1 MAAILRG
8 RRFFWLSHLV
18 FNVNSWRRSLRVAAF
33 LGVSFLTQAW
43 DTLNMP
49 QRQRHLRQ
57 ITLPWCGEEGQSRI
71 RGAHVLVVGCG
82 ALGCASI
89 EWLARAGVGQLTL
102 VDRDVVEW
110 SNLQRQQLFSERDAQ
125 AGSPKAEAAAR
136 RVKEIDS
143 TIRVHACVEHVNA
156 ENAAD
161 LARGV
166 NVIMDGLDNIE
177 TRFVLND
184 VSVRDGI
191 PYVYAAAV
199 AMEGRC
205 MVVLPRDVA
214 VDVDERISMAGLA
227 NAVDAQISQASVSNL
242 IHARISNDV
251 VNTGESKAT
260 HFAARG
266 ACLRCVFPEMPA
278 PGVLPTCDLAGVMGP
293 VVGMVGAFA
302 ASQALFLLAGRADLL
317 ERKLWSVDLAAHRHA
332 TIAVSVDERCAC
344 CGKKE
349 FSFLEPVNE
358 ASRVAHLC
366 GRGAMQVLP
375 MRRTKVDSPTVD
387 MDLPALQKQLLDHGQ
402 FAMRGGSLHGQL
414 RNVAGLGGEP
424 VELTI
429 FADGR
434 AIVGRCSDE
443 TIARSIY
450 DRFIGG

>member
-1 MAAILRG
+1 MLGKLYKCEFTAAILWG
-8 RRFFWLSHLV
+8 RRFF
-18 FNVNSWRRSLRVAAF
+18 N
-33 LGVSFLTQAW
+33 GISFFAKAW

-89 EWLARAGVGQLTL
+89 EWLTRAGVGQLTL

-166 NVIMDGLDNIE
+166 NVIVDGLDNIE

-184 VSVRDGI
+184 LSVRDGI

-205 MVVLPRDVA
+205 MVVLPRD
-214 VDVDERISMAGLA
+214 I
-227 NAVDAQISQASVSNL
+227 AVDAQLSQVDISNVVDVGARISQA
-242 IHARISNDV
+242 
-251 VNTGESKAT
+251 GKASAT
-260 HFAARG
+260 SSSSHLAARG
-266 ACLRCVFPEMPA
+266 PCLRCVYPEMPA

-302 ASQALFLLAGRADLL
+302 ASQALLLLAGRADLL

-332 TIAVSVDERCAC
+332 TIAVSVDAHCAC

-375 MRRTKVDSPTVD
+375 MHRTKVASPTVD

-414 RNVAGLGGEP
+414 RNVPGLGGEP

-450 DRFIGG
+450 DRFIGS

>member
-1 MAAILRG
+1 
-8 RRFFWLSHLV
+8 
-18 FNVNSWRRSLRVAAF
+18 
-33 LGVSFLTQAW
+33 
-43 DTLNMP
+43 MP

-161 LARGV
+161 LALGV

-184 VSVRDGI
+184 LSVRDGI

-214 VDVDERISMAGLA
+214 VDVDERISTAGLA

-332 TIAVSVDERCAC
+332 TIAVSVDAHCAC

-366 GRGAMQVLP
+366 GRGAIQVLP
-375 MRRTKVDSPTVD
+375 MRRTKVDGPTVD

-414 RNVAGLGGEP
+414 RNVPGLGGEP

-429 FADGR
+429 FTDGR

-450 DRFIGG
+450 DRFIGS

>member
-1 MAAILRG
+1 
-8 RRFFWLSHLV
+8 
-18 FNVNSWRRSLRVAAF
+18 
-33 LGVSFLTQAW
+33 
-43 DTLNMP
+43 MP
-49 QRQRHLRQ
+49 QRQRHQRQ

-102 VDRDVVEW
+102 VDRDIVEW

-125 AGSPKAEAAAR
+125 ASAPKAEAAAR

-143 TIRVHACVEHVNA
+143 TIRVHACVEHVDWQ
-156 ENAAD
+156 NAAE

-166 NVIMDGLDNIE
+166 NVIVDGLDNIE

-214 VDVDERISMAGLA
+214 VDVDERISKAGDA
-227 NAVDAQISQASVSNL
+227 NEADTQISKAGVSNF
-242 IHARISNDV
+242 IHTRISKDV
-251 VNTGESKAT
+251 ANTGESKAT

-266 ACLRCVFPEMPA
+266 ACLRCVFAEMPA
-278 PGVLPTCDLAGVMGP
+278 PGVLPTCDLAGVLGP
-293 VVGMVGAFA
+293 LVGMVGAFA

-332 TIAVSVDERCAC
+332 TIAVSVDEQCAC

-349 FSFLEPVNE
+349 FSFLEPVHE
-358 ASRVAHLC
+358 MSRVAHLC
-366 GRGAMQVLP
+366 GRGAIQVLP
-375 MRRTKVDSPTVD
+375 TRREKSDRAFLS
-387 MDLPALQKQLLDHGQ
+387 MDLSALQKQLLDHGQ

-450 DRFIGG
+450 DRFIGS

>member
-1 MAAILRG
+1 
-8 RRFFWLSHLV
+8 
-18 FNVNSWRRSLRVAAF
+18 
-33 LGVSFLTQAW
+33 
-43 DTLNMP
+43 MP
-49 QRQRHLRQ
+49 QRQRHQRQ

-143 TIRVHACVEHVNA
+143 TIRVHACVEHLNA

-166 NVIMDGLDNIE
+166 NVIVDGLDNIE

-191 PYVYAAAV
+191 PYVYAASV

-214 VDVDERISMAGLA
+214 VGERISKAGDA
-227 NAVDAQISQASVSNL
+227 NEADAQISKAGVSNAVDAQVSKAGVSNF
-242 IHARISNDV
+242 IHARISKDV
-251 VNTGESKAT
+251 ANIGESKAT

-278 PGVLPTCDLAGVMGP
+278 PGVLPTCDLAGVLGP
-293 VVGMVGAFA
+293 LVGMVGAYA
-302 ASQALFLLAGRADLL
+302 ASQTLFLLAARADLL

-332 TIAVSVDERCAC
+332 TIAVSVDEQCAC

-349 FSFLEPVNE
+349 FSFLEPVHE
-358 ASRVAHLC
+358 MSRVAHLC
-366 GRGAMQVLP
+366 GRGAIQVLP
-375 MRRTKVDSPTVD
+375 TRREKSDRTFLSI
-387 MDLPALQKQLLDHGQ
+387 DLSALQKQLLDHGQ

-450 DRFIGG
+450 DRFIGS

>member
-1 MAAILRG
+1 
-8 RRFFWLSHLV
+8 
-18 FNVNSWRRSLRVAAF
+18 
-33 LGVSFLTQAW
+33 
-43 DTLNMP
+43 MP
-49 QRQRHLRQ
+49 QRQRHQRQ

-125 AGSPKAEAAAR
+125 VGSPKAEAAAR

-143 TIRVHACVEHVNA
+143 TIRVHACVEHLNA

-166 NVIMDGLDNIE
+166 NVIVDGLDNIE

-214 VDVDERISMAGLA
+214 VDVDERISMAGVAKAVDAQVSKAGVA
-227 NAVDAQISQASVSNL
+227 NAVDAQISKAGVSNL
-242 IHARISNDV
+242 IHARISKDIA
-251 VNTGESKAT
+251 NTGESKAT

-278 PGVLPTCDLAGVMGP
+278 PGVLPTCDLAGVLGP
-293 VVGMVGAFA
+293 LVGMVGAYA
-302 ASQALFLLAGRADLL
+302 ASQTLFLLAGRADLL

-332 TIAVSVDERCAC
+332 TIAVSIDEHCAC
-344 CGKKE
+344 CGTKK

-358 ASRVAHLC
+358 APRVAHLC
-366 GRGAMQVLP
+366 GRGAIQVLP
-375 MRRTKVDSPTVD
+375 TRRVKVDGAAVD
-387 MDLPALQKQLLDHGQ
+387 MDLSALQKQLLDHGQ
-402 FAMRGGSLHGQL
+402 FTMRGGSLHGQL
-414 RNVAGLGGEP
+414 RNIPGLGGEP

>member
-1 MAAILRG
+1 
-8 RRFFWLSHLV
+8 
-18 FNVNSWRRSLRVAAF
+18 
-33 LGVSFLTQAW
+33 
-43 DTLNMP
+43 MP

-184 VSVRDGI
+184 LSVRDGI

-317 ERKLWSVDLAAHRHA
+317 ERKLWSVDLAAHRYA
-332 TIAVSVDERCAC
+332 TIAVSVDAHCAC

-375 MRRTKVDSPTVD
+375 MRRTKVDGPTVD

-414 RNVAGLGGEP
+414 RNVPGLGGEP

-429 FADGR
+429 FTDGR

>member
-1 MAAILRG
+1 
-8 RRFFWLSHLV
+8 
-18 FNVNSWRRSLRVAAF
+18 
-33 LGVSFLTQAW
+33 
-43 DTLNMP
+43 MP

-161 LARGV
+161 LALGV

-214 VDVDERISMAGLA
+214 VDVDERISTAGLA

-332 TIAVSVDERCAC
+332 TIAVSVDAHCAC

-366 GRGAMQVLP
+366 GRGAIQVLP
-375 MRRTKVDSPTVD
+375 MRRTKVDGPTVD

-414 RNVAGLGGEP
+414 RNVPGLGGEP

-429 FADGR
+429 FTDGR

-450 DRFIGG
+450 DRFIGS

>member
-1 MAAILRG
+1 
-8 RRFFWLSHLV
+8 
-18 FNVNSWRRSLRVAAF
+18 
-33 LGVSFLTQAW
+33 
-43 DTLNMP
+43 MP

-332 TIAVSVDERCAC
+332 TIAVSVDAHCAC

-366 GRGAMQVLP
+366 GRGAIQVLP
-375 MRRTKVDSPTVD
+375 MRRTKVDGPTVD

-402 FAMRGGSLHGQL
+402 FTMRGGSLHGQL
-414 RNVAGLGGEP
+414 RNVPGLGGEP

-429 FADGR
+429 FTDGR

>member
-1 MAAILRG
+1 
-8 RRFFWLSHLV
+8 
-18 FNVNSWRRSLRVAAF
+18 
-33 LGVSFLTQAW
+33 
-43 DTLNMP
+43 MP
-49 QRQRHLRQ
+49 QRQRHQRQ

-102 VDRDVVEW
+102 VDRDIVEW

-125 AGSPKAEAAAR
+125 ASAPKAEAAAR

-143 TIRVHACVEHVNA
+143 TIRVHACVEHVDWQ
-156 ENAAD
+156 NAAE

-166 NVIMDGLDNIE
+166 NVIVDGLDNIE

-214 VDVDERISMAGLA
+214 VDVDERISKAGDA
-227 NAVDAQISQASVSNL
+227 NEADTQISKAGVSNF
-242 IHARISNDV
+242 IHTRISKDV
-251 VNTGESKAT
+251 ANTGESKAT

-266 ACLRCVFPEMPA
+266 ACLRCVFAEMPA
-278 PGVLPTCDLAGVMGP
+278 PGVLPTCDLAGVLGP
-293 VVGMVGAFA
+293 LVGMVGAFA

-332 TIAVSVDERCAC
+332 TIAVSVDEQCVC

-349 FSFLEPVNE
+349 FSFLEPVHE
-358 ASRVAHLC
+358 MSRVAHLC
-366 GRGAMQVLP
+366 GRGAIQVLP
-375 MRRTKVDSPTVD
+375 TRREKSDRAFLS
-387 MDLPALQKQLLDHGQ
+387 MDLSALQKQLLDHGQ

-450 DRFIGG
+450 DRFIGS

>member
-8 RRFFWLSHLV
+8 RRFFY
-18 FNVNSWRRSLRVAAF
+18 
-33 LGVSFLTQAW
+33 GISFFAKAW

-166 NVIMDGLDNIE
+166 TVIVDGLDNIE

-184 VSVRDGI
+184 LSVRDGI

-214 VDVDERISMAGLA
+214 VDVDERISMAGVA
-227 NAVDAQISQASVSNL
+227 KSVDAQISKAGVSNF
-242 IHARISNDV
+242 IHARISKDV
-251 VNTGESKAT
+251 ANTGESKAT

-266 ACLRCVFPEMPA
+266 ACLRCVFAEMPA
-278 PGVLPTCDLAGVMGP
+278 PGVLPTCDLAGVLGP
-293 VVGMVGAFA
+293 LVGMVGAFA

-332 TIAVSVDERCAC
+332 TIAVSVDEQCAC

-349 FSFLEPVNE
+349 FSFLEPLNE

-366 GRGAMQVLP
+366 GRGAIQVLP
-375 MRRTKVDSPTVD
+375 TRRVKVDGAAVD
-387 MDLPALQKQLLDHGQ
+387 MDLSALQKQLLDHGQ

-443 TIARSIY
+443 TVARSIY
-450 DRFIGG
+450 DRFIGS

>member
-1 MAAILRG
+1 MAAILRD
-8 RRFFWLSHLV
+8 RRFIY
-18 FNVNSWRRSLRVAAF
+18 
-33 LGVSFLTQAW
+33 GISFFAKAW

-89 EWLARAGVGQLTL
+89 EWLTRAGVGQLTL

-143 TIRVHACVEHVNA
+143 TIRVHACVEHLNA

-166 NVIMDGLDNIE
+166 NVIVDGLDNIE

-184 VSVRDGI
+184 LSVRDGI

-205 MVVLPRDVA
+205 MVVLPRD
-214 VDVDERISMAGLA
+214 I
-227 NAVDAQISQASVSNL
+227 AVDAQLSQVDISNVADVGARISQA
-242 IHARISNDV
+242 
-251 VNTGESKAT
+251 GKASAT
-260 HFAARG
+260 SSSSHLAARG
-266 ACLRCVFPEMPA
+266 ACLRCVYPEMPA

-302 ASQALFLLAGRADLL
+302 ASQALLLLAGRADLL

-332 TIAVSVDERCAC
+332 TIAVSVDAHCAC

-366 GRGAMQVLP
+366 GRGAIQVLP
-375 MRRTKVDSPTVD
+375 TRRVKVEGAIVD
-387 MDLPALQKQLLDHGQ
+387 MDLPALQKQLVDHGQ

-414 RNVAGLGGEP
+414 RNVPGLGGEP

>member
-8 RRFFWLSHLV
+8 RRFFY
-18 FNVNSWRRSLRVAAF
+18 
-33 LGVSFLTQAW
+33 GISFFAKAW

-125 AGSPKAEAAAR
+125 SGSPKAEAAAR

-166 NVIMDGLDNIE
+166 NVIVDGLDNIE
-177 TRFVLND
+177 TRFILND
-184 VSVRDGI
+184 LSVRDGI

-214 VDVDERISMAGLA
+214 VDVDERINMSGLA
-227 NAVDAQISQASVSNL
+227 NAVDAQISQAGVSNL

-251 VNTGESKAT
+251 VNTGESKVT

-302 ASQALFLLAGRADLL
+302 SSQALFLLAGRADLL

-332 TIAVSVDERCAC
+332 TIAVSVDEHCAC

-366 GRGAMQVLP
+366 GRGAIQVLP

-402 FAMRGGSLHGQL
+402 FTMRGGSLHGQL
-414 RNVAGLGGEP
+414 RNVPGLGGEP

>member
-1 MAAILRG
+1 
-8 RRFFWLSHLV
+8 
-18 FNVNSWRRSLRVAAF
+18 
-33 LGVSFLTQAW
+33 
-43 DTLNMP
+43 MP
-49 QRQRHLRQ
+49 QRQRHQRQ

-102 VDRDVVEW
+102 VDRDIVEW

-125 AGSPKAEAAAR
+125 ASAPKAEAAAR

-143 TIRVHACVEHVNA
+143 TIRVHACVEHVDWQ
-156 ENAAD
+156 NAAE

-166 NVIMDGLDNIE
+166 NVIVDGLDNIE

-214 VDVDERISMAGLA
+214 VDVDERISKAGDA
-227 NAVDAQISQASVSNL
+227 NEADTQISKAGVSNF
-242 IHARISNDV
+242 IHTRISKDV
-251 VNTGESKAT
+251 ANTGESKAT

-266 ACLRCVFPEMPA
+266 ACLRCVFAEMPA
-278 PGVLPTCDLAGVMGP
+278 PGVLPTCDLAGVLGP
-293 VVGMVGAFA
+293 LVGMVGAFA

-332 TIAVSVDERCAC
+332 TIAVSVDGQCVC

-349 FSFLEPVNE
+349 FSFLEPVHE
-358 ASRVAHLC
+358 MSRVAHLC
-366 GRGAMQVLP
+366 GRGAIQVLP
-375 MRRTKVDSPTVD
+375 TRREKSDRAFLS
-387 MDLPALQKQLLDHGQ
+387 MDLSALQKQLLDHGQ

-450 DRFIGG
+450 DRFIGS

>member
-1 MAAILRG
+1 M
-8 RRFFWLSHLV
+8 SQH
-18 FNVNSWRRSLRVAAF
+18 
-33 LGVSFLTQAW
+33 
-43 DTLNMP
+43 
-49 QRQRHLRQ
+49 QRHLRQ

-166 NVIMDGLDNIE
+166 NVIVDGLDNIE

-184 VSVRDGI
+184 LSVRDGI

-214 VDVDERISMAGLA
+214 VDVDESIAMAGLA
-227 NAVDAQISQASVSNL
+227 NAVDAQISQAGVSNL
-242 IHARISNDV
+242 IQARISNDV
-251 VNTGESKAT
+251 VNPGESKAT

-278 PGVLPTCDLAGVMGP
+278 LGVLPTCDLAGVLGP
-293 VVGMVGAFA
+293 LVGMVGAYA
-302 ASQALFLLAGRADLL
+302 ASQTLFILAGRADLL

-332 TIAVSVDERCAC
+332 TIAVSVDEHCAC

-366 GRGAMQVLP
+366 GRGAIQVLP
-375 MRRTKVDSPTVD
+375 TRRVKVDDATVD
-387 MDLPALQKQLLDHGQ
+387 MDLSALQKQLLDHGQ
-402 FAMRGGSLHGQL
+402 FVMRGGSLHGQL
-414 RNVAGLGGEP
+414 RNIPGLGGEP

-434 AIVGRCSDE
+434 AIVGHCSDE
-443 TIARSIY
+443 AIARSIY

>member
-1 MAAILRG
+1 
-8 RRFFWLSHLV
+8 
-18 FNVNSWRRSLRVAAF
+18 
-33 LGVSFLTQAW
+33 
-43 DTLNMP
+43 MP

-125 AGSPKAEAAAR
+125 VGSPKAEAAAR

-161 LARGV
+161 LARDV
-166 NVIMDGLDNIE
+166 NVIVDGLDNIE

-214 VDVDERISMAGLA
+214 VDVDERISKAGDA
-227 NAVDAQISQASVSNL
+227 NEADAQISKAGVSNF
-242 IHARISNDV
+242 IHARISKDV
-251 VNTGESKAT
+251 ANIGESKAT

-278 PGVLPTCDLAGVMGP
+278 PGVLPTCDLAGVLGP
-293 VVGMVGAFA
+293 LVGMVGAFA

-349 FSFLEPVNE
+349 FSFLEPVHE
-358 ASRVAHLC
+358 MSRVAHLC
-366 GRGAMQVLP
+366 GRGAIQVLP
-375 MRRTKVDSPTVD
+375 TRRVKVDGAAVD
-387 MDLPALQKQLLDHGQ
+387 MDLSALQKQLLDHGQ

-414 RNVAGLGGEP
+414 RNIAGIGGEP

-450 DRFIGG
+450 DRFIGS

>member
-1 MAAILRG
+1 
-8 RRFFWLSHLV
+8 
-18 FNVNSWRRSLRVAAF
+18 
-33 LGVSFLTQAW
+33 
-43 DTLNMP
+43 MP

-57 ITLPWCGEEGQSRI
+57 ITLPWCGEEGQSQI

-125 AGSPKAEAAAR
+125 ASAPKAEAAAR

-143 TIRVHACVEHVNA
+143 TIRVHACVEHVDWQ
-156 ENAAD
+156 NAAE

-166 NVIMDGLDNIE
+166 NVIVDGLDNIE

-184 VSVRDGI
+184 VSVRNGI

-214 VDVDERISMAGLA
+214 HTVE
-227 NAVDAQISQASVSNL
+227 SN
-242 IHARISNDV
+242 
-251 VNTGESKAT
+251 AT

-266 ACLRCVFPEMPA
+266 ACLRCVYPEMPA
-278 PGVLPTCDLAGVMGP
+278 PGVLPTCDLAGVLGP
-293 VVGMVGAFA
+293 LVGMVGAFA

-332 TIAVSVDERCAC
+332 TITVSIDERCAC

-358 ASRVAHLC
+358 APRVAHLC
-366 GRGAMQVLP
+366 GRGAMQILP
-375 MRRTKVDSPTVD
+375 MRREKSDRASLS
-387 MDLPALQKQLLDHGQ
+387 MDLSALQKQLLDHGQ

-414 RNVAGLGGEP
+414 RNVPGLGGEP

>member
-1 MAAILRG
+1 
-8 RRFFWLSHLV
+8 
-18 FNVNSWRRSLRVAAF
+18 
-33 LGVSFLTQAW
+33 
-43 DTLNMP
+43 MP
-49 QRQRHLRQ
+49 QRQRHQRQ

-125 AGSPKAEAAAR
+125 AGSPKAEAAAQ

-161 LARGV
+161 LARDV
-166 NVIMDGLDNIE
+166 NVIVDGLDNIE

-184 VSVRDGI
+184 LSVRDGI

-214 VDVDERISMAGLA
+214 VDVDERISMAGVANEVDAQISKAGFA
-227 NAVDAQISQASVSNL
+227 NAVDAQVSKAGVSNL
-242 IHARISNDV
+242 IPARISKDV

-278 PGVLPTCDLAGVMGP
+278 PGVLPTCDLAGVLGP
-293 VVGMVGAFA
+293 LVGMVGAYA
-302 ASQALFLLAGRADLL
+302 ASQTLFLLAARADLL

-332 TIAVSVDERCAC
+332 TIAVSVDEQCAC

-375 MRRTKVDSPTVD
+375 TRRVKVNGATVD
-387 MDLPALQKQLLDHGQ
+387 MDLSALQKQLLDHGQ
-402 FAMRGGSLHGQL
+402 FTMRGGSLHGQL
-414 RNVAGLGGEP
+414 RNIPGLGGEP

-434 AIVGRCSDE
+434 TIVGHCSDE

>member
-1 MAAILRG
+1 
-8 RRFFWLSHLV
+8 
-18 FNVNSWRRSLRVAAF
+18 
-33 LGVSFLTQAW
+33 
-43 DTLNMP
+43 MP
-49 QRQRHLRQ
+49 QRQRHQRQ

-102 VDRDVVEW
+102 VDRDIVEW

-125 AGSPKAEAAAR
+125 ASAPKAEAAAR

-143 TIRVHACVEHVNA
+143 TIRVHACVEHVDWQ
-156 ENAAD
+156 NAAE

-166 NVIMDGLDNIE
+166 NVIVDGLDNIE

-214 VDVDERISMAGLA
+214 VDVDERISKAGDA
-227 NAVDAQISQASVSNL
+227 NEADTQISKAGVSNF
-242 IHARISNDV
+242 IHTRISKDV
-251 VNTGESKAT
+251 ANTGESKAT

-278 PGVLPTCDLAGVMGP
+278 PGVLPTCDLAGVLGP
-293 VVGMVGAFA
+293 LVGMVGAFA
-302 ASQALFLLAGRADLL
+302 ASQALLLLAGRADLL

-332 TIAVSVDERCAC
+332 TIAVSVDEHCAC

-366 GRGAMQVLP
+366 GRGAIQVLP
-375 MRRTKVDSPTVD
+375 TRRVKVNGSTVD
-387 MDLPALQKQLLDHGQ
+387 MDLSALQKQLLDHGQ

-414 RNVAGLGGEP
+414 RNIPGLGGEP

-434 AIVGRCSDE
+434 TIVGHCSDE

-450 DRFIGG
+450 DRFIGS

>member
-1 MAAILRG
+1 M
-8 RRFFWLSHLV
+8 
-18 FNVNSWRRSLRVAAF
+18 
-33 LGVSFLTQAW
+33 
-43 DTLNMP
+43 
-49 QRQRHLRQ
+49 
-57 ITLPWCGEEGQSRI
+57 
-71 RGAHVLVVGCG
+71 LVVGCG

-125 AGSPKAEAAAR
+125 ASAPKAEAAAR

-166 NVIMDGLDNIE
+166 NVIVDGLDNIE

-205 MVVLPRDVA
+205 MVVLPRDV
-214 VDVDERISMAGLA
+214 DVDERISKAGDA
-227 NAVDAQISQASVSNL
+227 NEADTQISKAGVSNF
-242 IHARISNDV
+242 IHAHISKDV
-251 VNTGESKAT
+251 ANTGESKAS

-278 PGVLPTCDLAGVMGP
+278 PGVLPTCDRAGVLGP
-293 VVGMVGAFA
+293 LVGMVGAFA

-332 TIAVSVDERCAC
+332 TIAVSVDEQCAC

-349 FSFLEPVNE
+349 FSFLEPVHE
-358 ASRVAHLC
+358 MSRVAHLC
-366 GRGAMQVLP
+366 GRGAIQVLP
-375 MRRTKVDSPTVD
+375 TRREKSDRAFLS
-387 MDLPALQKQLLDHGQ
+387 MDLSALQKQLLDHGQ

-450 DRFIGG
+450 DRFIGS

>member
-1 MAAILRG
+1 
-8 RRFFWLSHLV
+8 
-18 FNVNSWRRSLRVAAF
+18 
-33 LGVSFLTQAW
+33 
-43 DTLNMP
+43 MP
-49 QRQRHLRQ
+49 QRQRHQRQ

-166 NVIMDGLDNIE
+166 NVIVDGLDNIE

-214 VDVDERISMAGLA
+214 VDIDERISKAGDA
-227 NAVDAQISQASVSNL
+227 NEADAQISKAGVSNF
-242 IHARISNDV
+242 IHARISKDV
-251 VNTGESKAT
+251 ANTGESKAT

-266 ACLRCVFPEMPA
+266 ACLRCVFAEMPA
-278 PGVLPTCDLAGVMGP
+278 PGVLPTCDLAGVLGP
-293 VVGMVGAFA
+293 LVGMVGAFA

-332 TIAVSVDERCAC
+332 TIAVSVDEQCAC

-366 GRGAMQVLP
+366 GRGAIQVLP
-375 MRRTKVDSPTVD
+375 TRRVKVDGAAVD
-387 MDLPALQKQLLDHGQ
+387 MDLSALQKQLLDHGQ

-450 DRFIGG
+450 DRFIGS

>member
-1 MAAILRG
+1 
-8 RRFFWLSHLV
+8 
-18 FNVNSWRRSLRVAAF
+18 
-33 LGVSFLTQAW
+33 
-43 DTLNMP
+43 MP
-49 QRQRHLRQ
+49 QRQRHQRQ

-143 TIRVHACVEHVNA
+143 TIRVHACVEHLNA

-166 NVIMDGLDNIE
+166 NVIVDGLDNIE

-214 VDVDERISMAGLA
+214 VDVDERISKAGDA
-227 NAVDAQISQASVSNL
+227 NEADTQISKAGVSNF
-242 IHARISNDV
+242 IHTRISKDV
-251 VNTGESKAT
+251 ANTGESKAT

-266 ACLRCVFPEMPA
+266 ACLRCVFAEMPA
-278 PGVLPTCDLAGVMGP
+278 PGVLPTCDLAGVLGP
-293 VVGMVGAFA
+293 LVGMVGAFA

-332 TIAVSVDERCAC
+332 TIAVSVDEHCAC

-366 GRGAMQVLP
+366 GRGAIQVLP
-375 MRRTKVDSPTVD
+375 THRVKVDGATVD
-387 MDLPALQKQLLDHGQ
+387 MDLSALQKQLLDHGQ
-402 FAMRGGSLHGQL
+402 FTMRGGSLHGQL
-414 RNVAGLGGEP
+414 LNIPGLGGEP

-450 DRFIGG
+450 DRFIGS

>member
-1 MAAILRG
+1 
-8 RRFFWLSHLV
+8 
-18 FNVNSWRRSLRVAAF
+18 
-33 LGVSFLTQAW
+33 
-43 DTLNMP
+43 MP
-49 QRQRHLRQ
+49 QRQRHQRQ

-110 SNLQRQQLFSERDAQ
+110 SNLQRQQLFCERDAQ
-125 AGSPKAEAAAR
+125 VGAPKAEAAAR

-166 NVIMDGLDNIE
+166 TVIVDGLDNIE

-214 VDVDERISMAGLA
+214 IDIDKRISKDVA
-227 NAVDAQISQASVSNL
+227 NTA
-242 IHARISNDV
+242 
-251 VNTGESKAT
+251 ESKAT

-266 ACLRCVFPEMPA
+266 ACLRCVFPEMPS
-278 PGVLPTCDLAGVMGP
+278 PGVLPTCDLAGVLGP
-293 VVGMVGAFA
+293 LVGMVGAFA

-332 TIAVSVDERCAC
+332 TIAVPVDELCAC

-349 FSFLEPVNE
+349 FSFLEPLNE

-366 GRGAMQVLP
+366 GRGAIQVLP
-375 MRRTKVDSPTVD
+375 TRRVKVDGAAVD
-387 MDLPALQKQLLDHGQ
+387 MDLSALQKQLLDHGQ

-450 DRFIGG
+450 DRFIGS

>member
-1 MAAILRG
+1 
-8 RRFFWLSHLV
+8 
-18 FNVNSWRRSLRVAAF
+18 
-33 LGVSFLTQAW
+33 
-43 DTLNMP
+43 MP
-49 QRQRHLRQ
+49 QRQRHQRQ

-125 AGSPKAEAAAR
+125 VGAPKAEAAAR

-166 NVIMDGLDNIE
+166 DVIVDGLDNIE

-214 VDVDERISMAGLA
+214 VDERISKAGDA
-227 NAVDAQISQASVSNL
+227 DKADAQISKAGVSDF
-242 IHARISNDV
+242 IHARISKDV
-251 VNTGESKAT
+251 AKTGESKAT

-278 PGVLPTCDLAGVMGP
+278 PGVLPTCDLAGVLGP
-293 VVGMVGAFA
+293 LVGMVGAFA

-317 ERKLWSVDLAAHRHA
+317 ERKLWSVDLSAHRHA
-332 TIAVSVDERCAC
+332 TIAVSVDELCAC

-349 FSFLEPVNE
+349 FLFLEPVRE
-358 ASRVAHLC
+358 MSRVAHLC
-366 GRGAMQVLP
+366 GRGAIQVLP
-375 MRRTKVDSPTVD
+375 TRRVKVDGAAVD
-387 MDLPALQKQLLDHGQ
+387 MDLSALQKQLLDHGQ

-414 RNVAGLGGEP
+414 RNIAGLGGEP

-450 DRFIGG
+450 DRFIGS

>member
-1 MAAILRG
+1 
-8 RRFFWLSHLV
+8 
-18 FNVNSWRRSLRVAAF
+18 
-33 LGVSFLTQAW
+33 
-43 DTLNMP
+43 MP

-332 TIAVSVDERCAC
+332 TIAVSVDAHCAC

-375 MRRTKVDSPTVD
+375 MRRTKVDGPTVD
-387 MDLPALQKQLLDHGQ
+387 MDLAALQKQLLDHGQ

-414 RNVAGLGGEP
+414 RNVPGLGGEP

-429 FADGR
+429 FTDGR

>member
-8 RRFFWLSHLV
+8 RRFFY
-18 FNVNSWRRSLRVAAF
+18 
-33 LGVSFLTQAW
+33 GISFFAKAW

-125 AGSPKAEAAAR
+125 SGSPKAEAAAR

-166 NVIMDGLDNIE
+166 NVIVDGLDNIE

-184 VSVRDGI
+184 LSVRDGI

-214 VDVDERISMAGLA
+214 VDVDERINMSGLA
-227 NAVDAQISQASVSNL
+227 NAVDAQISQAGVSNL

-251 VNTGESKAT
+251 VNTGESKVT

-302 ASQALFLLAGRADLL
+302 SSQALFLLAGRADLL

-332 TIAVSVDERCAC
+332 TIAVSVDEHCAC

-366 GRGAMQVLP
+366 GRGAIQVLP

-387 MDLPALQKQLLDHGQ
+387 MDLSTLQKQLLDHGQ
-402 FAMRGGSLHGQL
+402 FTMRGGSLHGQL
-414 RNVAGLGGEP
+414 RNVPGLGGEP

>member
-1 MAAILRG
+1 
-8 RRFFWLSHLV
+8 
-18 FNVNSWRRSLRVAAF
+18 
-33 LGVSFLTQAW
+33 
-43 DTLNMP
+43 MP

-110 SNLQRQQLFSERDAQ
+110 SNVQRQQLFSERDAQ
-125 AGSPKAEAAAR
+125 VGSPKAEAAAR

-161 LARGV
+161 LARDV
-166 NVIMDGLDNIE
+166 NVIVDGLDNIE

-214 VDVDERISMAGLA
+214 VDVDKRISMAGVANAVDAQVSKAGFA
-227 NAVDAQISQASVSNL
+227 NAVDAQISNAGVSNF
-242 IHARISNDV
+242 IHARISKDV
-251 VNTGESKAT
+251 DKTGKSKAT

-278 PGVLPTCDLAGVMGP
+278 PGVLPTCDLAGVLGP
-293 VVGMVGAFA
+293 LVGMVGAFA

-349 FSFLEPVNE
+349 FSFLEPVHE
-358 ASRVAHLC
+358 MSRVAHLC
-366 GRGAMQVLP
+366 GRGAIQVLP
-375 MRRTKVDSPTVD
+375 TRRVKVDGAAVD
-387 MDLPALQKQLLDHGQ
+387 IDLSALQKQLLDHGQ

-414 RNVAGLGGEP
+414 HNVAGLGGEP

-450 DRFIGG
+450 DRFIGS

>member
-1 MAAILRG
+1 
-8 RRFFWLSHLV
+8 
-18 FNVNSWRRSLRVAAF
+18 
-33 LGVSFLTQAW
+33 
-43 DTLNMP
+43 MP
-49 QRQRHLRQ
+49 QRQRHQRQ

-125 AGSPKAEAAAR
+125 VGAPKAEAAAR

-143 TIRVHACVEHVNA
+143 TIRVHACVEHLNA

-166 NVIMDGLDNIE
+166 NVIVDGLDNIE

-184 VSVRDGI
+184 LSVRDGI

-205 MVVLPRDVA
+205 MFVLPRDIA
-214 VDVDERISMAGLA
+214 VDVDERISMAGVANEVDAQISKAGFA
-227 NAVDAQISQASVSNL
+227 NAVDAQVSKAGVSNL
-242 IHARISNDV
+242 IPARISKDIA
-251 VNTGESKAT
+251 NTGESKAT

-278 PGVLPTCDLAGVMGP
+278 PGVLPTCDLAGVLGP
-293 VVGMVGAFA
+293 LVGMVGAYA
-302 ASQALFLLAGRADLL
+302 ASQTLFLLAARADLL

-332 TIAVSVDERCAC
+332 TIAVSVDEQCAC

-349 FSFLEPVNE
+349 FSFLEPANE

-366 GRGAMQVLP
+366 GRGAIQVLP
-375 MRRTKVDSPTVD
+375 TRRVKVNGSTVD
-387 MDLPALQKQLLDHGQ
+387 MDLSALQKQLLDHGQ

-414 RNVAGLGGEP
+414 RNVAGIGGEP

-434 AIVGRCSDE
+434 AIVGHCSDE

>member
-1 MAAILRG
+1 MKAILRG
-8 RRFFWLSHLV
+8 RS
-18 FNVNSWRRSLRVAAF
+18 F
-33 LGVSFLTQAW
+33 LGVSFFAQAW

-49 QRQRHLRQ
+49 QRQRHQRQ

-125 AGSPKAEAAAR
+125 SGSPKAEAAAR

-166 NVIMDGLDNIE
+166 NVIVDGLDNIE

-184 VSVRDGI
+184 LSVRDGI

-214 VDVDERISMAGLA
+214 VHVDERISKAGAQVSKAAVA
-227 NAVDAQISQASVSNL
+227 NAVDAQVSKAGVVNAMDAQVSKAGVSNL
-242 IHARISNDV
+242 IHARISKDV
-251 VNTGESKAT
+251 ANTSESTAT

-332 TIAVSVDERCAC
+332 TIAVSIDEHCAC

-366 GRGAMQVLP
+366 GRGAIQVLP

-387 MDLPALQKQLLDHGQ
+387 MDLSALQKQLLDHGQ
-402 FAMRGGSLHGQL
+402 FAIRGGSLHGQL
-414 RNVAGLGGEP
+414 RNVPGLGGEP

-434 AIVGRCSDE
+434 AIIGRCGDE

>member
-1 MAAILRG
+1 
-8 RRFFWLSHLV
+8 
-18 FNVNSWRRSLRVAAF
+18 
-33 LGVSFLTQAW
+33 
-43 DTLNMP
+43 MP
-49 QRQRHLRQ
+49 QRQRHQRQ

-102 VDRDVVEW
+102 VDRDIVEW

-125 AGSPKAEAAAR
+125 ASAPKAEAAAR

-143 TIRVHACVEHVNA
+143 TIRVHACVEHVDWQ
-156 ENAAD
+156 NAAE

-166 NVIMDGLDNIE
+166 NVIVDGLDNIE

-214 VDVDERISMAGLA
+214 VDVDERISKAGDA
-227 NAVDAQISQASVSNL
+227 NEADTQISKAGVSNF
-242 IHARISNDV
+242 IHTRISKDV
-251 VNTGESKAT
+251 ANTGESKAT

-266 ACLRCVFPEMPA
+266 ACLRCVFAEMPA
-278 PGVLPTCDLAGVMGP
+278 PGVLPTCDLAGVLGP
-293 VVGMVGAFA
+293 LVGMVGAFA

-332 TIAVSVDERCAC
+332 TIAVSVDEQCVC

-349 FSFLEPVNE
+349 FSFLEPVHE
-358 ASRVAHLC
+358 MSRVAHLC
-366 GRGAMQVLP
+366 GRGAIQVLP
-375 MRRTKVDSPTVD
+375 TRRKKSDRAFLS
-387 MDLPALQKQLLDHGQ
+387 MDLSALQKQLLDHGQ

-450 DRFIGG
+450 DRFIGS

>member
-8 RRFFWLSHLV
+8 RRFFY
-18 FNVNSWRRSLRVAAF
+18 
-33 LGVSFLTQAW
+33 GISFFAKAW

-125 AGSPKAEAAAR
+125 SGSPKAEAAAR

-166 NVIMDGLDNIE
+166 NVIVDGLDNIE

-184 VSVRDGI
+184 LSVRDGI

-214 VDVDERISMAGLA
+214 VHVDERISKAGVANTVDTQVSKAGVA
-227 NAVDAQISQASVSNL
+227 NAVDAQVSKAGVSNL
-242 IHARISNDV
+242 IHARISKDV
-251 VNTGESKAT
+251 ANTSESTAT

-266 ACLRCVFPEMPA
+266 ACLRCVFPEMPS

-332 TIAVSVDERCAC
+332 TIAVSIDEHCAC

-366 GRGAMQVLP
+366 GRGAIQVLP

-387 MDLPALQKQLLDHGQ
+387 MDLSALQKQLLDHGQ
-402 FAMRGGSLHGQL
+402 FAIRGGSLHGQL
-414 RNVAGLGGEP
+414 RNVPGLGGEP

-434 AIVGRCSDE
+434 AIIGRCGDE

>member
-1 MAAILRG
+1 
-8 RRFFWLSHLV
+8 
-18 FNVNSWRRSLRVAAF
+18 
-33 LGVSFLTQAW
+33 
-43 DTLNMP
+43 MP
-49 QRQRHLRQ
+49 QGQRHQRQ

-125 AGSPKAEAAAR
+125 ASAPKAEAAAR

-166 NVIMDGLDNIE
+166 NVIVDGLDNIE

-214 VDVDERISMAGLA
+214 VDIDERISKAGDA
-227 NAVDAQISQASVSNL
+227 NAVDAQISKAGVSNF
-242 IHARISNDV
+242 IHTRISKDV
-251 VNTGESKAT
+251 ANTGESKAT

-266 ACLRCVFPEMPA
+266 ACLRCVFAEMPA
-278 PGVLPTCDLAGVMGP
+278 PGVLPTCDLAGVLGP
-293 VVGMVGAFA
+293 LVGMVGAFA

-332 TIAVSVDERCAC
+332 TIAVSVDEQCAC

-349 FSFLEPVNE
+349 FSFLEPVHE
-358 ASRVAHLC
+358 MSRVAHLC
-366 GRGAMQVLP
+366 GRGAIQVLP
-375 MRRTKVDSPTVD
+375 TRREKSDRAFLS
-387 MDLPALQKQLLDHGQ
+387 MDLSALQKQLLDHGQ

-450 DRFIGG
+450 DRFIGS

>member
-1 MAAILRG
+1 
-8 RRFFWLSHLV
+8 
-18 FNVNSWRRSLRVAAF
+18 
-33 LGVSFLTQAW
+33 
-43 DTLNMP
+43 MP
-49 QRQRHLRQ
+49 QRQRHQRQ

-125 AGSPKAEAAAR
+125 VGAPKAEAAAR

-143 TIRVHACVEHVNA
+143 TIRVHACVEHLNA

-161 LARGV
+161 VARGV
-166 NVIMDGLDNIE
+166 NVIVDGLDNIE

-184 VSVRDGI
+184 LSVRDGI

-205 MVVLPRDVA
+205 MVVLPRDIA
-214 VDVDERISMAGLA
+214 VDVDERISKAGDADEADAQISKAGFA
-227 NAVDAQISQASVSNL
+227 NAVDAQISKAGVSNF
-242 IHARISNDV
+242 IHARISKDV
-251 VNTGESKAT
+251 AKTGESKDT

-278 PGVLPTCDLAGVMGP
+278 PGVLPTCDLAGVLGP
-293 VVGMVGAFA
+293 LVGMVGAFA

-332 TIAVSVDERCAC
+332 TIAVSVDELCAC

-349 FSFLEPVNE
+349 FSFLEPVRE
-358 ASRVAHLC
+358 MSRVAHLC
-366 GRGAMQVLP
+366 GRGAIQVLP
-375 MRRTKVDSPTVD
+375 TRREKSDRASLS
-387 MDLPALQKQLLDHGQ
+387 MDLSALQKQLLDHGQ

-414 RNVAGLGGEP
+414 RNIAGLGGEP

-450 DRFIGG
+450 DRFIGS

>member
-1 MAAILRG
+1 
-8 RRFFWLSHLV
+8 
-18 FNVNSWRRSLRVAAF
+18 
-33 LGVSFLTQAW
+33 
-43 DTLNMP
+43 MP

-125 AGSPKAEAAAR
+125 TGAPKAEAAAR

-166 NVIMDGLDNIE
+166 NVIVDGLDNIE

-214 VDVDERISMAGLA
+214 VDVDERISKAGVANAVDAQVSKAGFA
-227 NAVDAQISQASVSNL
+227 NAVDAQISKAGVSNF
-242 IHARISNDV
+242 IHARISKDV
-251 VNTGESKAT
+251 ANTAESKAT

-278 PGVLPTCDLAGVMGP
+278 PGVLPTCDLAGVLGP
-293 VVGMVGAFA
+293 LVGMVGAFA

-349 FSFLEPVNE
+349 FSFLEPVHE
-358 ASRVAHLC
+358 MSRVAHLC
-366 GRGAMQVLP
+366 GRGAIQVLP
-375 MRRTKVDSPTVD
+375 TRRVKVDGAAVD
-387 MDLPALQKQLLDHGQ
+387 MDLSALQKQLLDHGQ

-450 DRFIGG
+450 DRFIGS

>member
-1 MAAILRG
+1 
-8 RRFFWLSHLV
+8 
-18 FNVNSWRRSLRVAAF
+18 
-33 LGVSFLTQAW
+33 
-43 DTLNMP
+43 MP
-49 QRQRHLRQ
+49 QRQRHQRQ

-143 TIRVHACVEHVNA
+143 TIRVHACVEHLNA

-166 NVIMDGLDNIE
+166 NVIVDGLDNIE

-214 VDVDERISMAGLA
+214 VDERISKAGDA
-227 NAVDAQISQASVSNL
+227 NEADAQISKAGVSNF
-242 IHARISNDV
+242 IHARISKDV
-251 VNTGESKAT
+251 ANTGESKAT

-266 ACLRCVFPEMPA
+266 ACLRCVFAEMPA
-278 PGVLPTCDLAGVMGP
+278 PGVLPTCDLAGVLGP
-293 VVGMVGAFA
+293 LVGMVGAYA
-302 ASQALFLLAGRADLL
+302 ASQTLFLLAGRADLL

-332 TIAVSVDERCAC
+332 TIAVSVDEQCAC

-349 FSFLEPVNE
+349 FSFLEPVHE
-358 ASRVAHLC
+358 MSRVAHLC
-366 GRGAMQVLP
+366 GRGAIQVLP
-375 MRRTKVDSPTVD
+375 TRRVKVDGAAVD
-387 MDLPALQKQLLDHGQ
+387 MDLSALQKQLLGHGQ

-450 DRFIGG
+450 DRFIGS

>member
-1 MAAILRG
+1 
-8 RRFFWLSHLV
+8 
-18 FNVNSWRRSLRVAAF
+18 
-33 LGVSFLTQAW
+33 
-43 DTLNMP
+43 MP
-49 QRQRHLRQ
+49 QRQRHQRQ

-125 AGSPKAEAAAR
+125 SGSPKAEAAAR

-143 TIRVHACVEHVNA
+143 TIRVHACVEHLNA

-166 NVIMDGLDNIE
+166 NVIVDGLDNIE

-214 VDVDERISMAGLA
+214 VHVDERISKAGAQVSKAGVA
-227 NAVDAQISQASVSNL
+227 NAVDEQVSKAGVSNF
-242 IHARISNDV
+242 IHARISKDIA
-251 VNTGESKAT
+251 NTGESKAT

-278 PGVLPTCDLAGVMGP
+278 PGVLPTCDLAGVLGP
-293 VVGMVGAFA
+293 LVGMVGAYA
-302 ASQALFLLAGRADLL
+302 ASQTLFLLAARADLL

-332 TIAVSVDERCAC
+332 TIAVSIDEHCAC

-366 GRGAMQVLP
+366 GRGAIQVLP
-375 MRRTKVDSPTVD
+375 MRREKSDRASLS
-387 MDLPALQKQLLDHGQ
+387 MDLSALQKQLLDHGQ
-402 FAMRGGSLHGQL
+402 FAIRGGSLHGQL
-414 RNVAGLGGEP
+414 RNVPGLGGEP

-450 DRFIGG
+450 DRFIGS

>member
-1 MAAILRG
+1 
-8 RRFFWLSHLV
+8 
-18 FNVNSWRRSLRVAAF
+18 
-33 LGVSFLTQAW
+33 
-43 DTLNMP
+43 MP
-49 QRQRHLRQ
+49 QRQRHQRQ

-89 EWLARAGVGQLTL
+89 DWLARAGVGQLTL

-143 TIRVHACVEHVNA
+143 TIRVHACVEHVNS

-166 NVIMDGLDNIE
+166 NVIVDGLDNIE

-214 VDVDERISMAGLA
+214 VHVDERISKDIA
-227 NAVDAQISQASVSNL
+227 
-242 IHARISNDV
+242 
-251 VNTGESKAT
+251 NTGESKAN

-266 ACLRCVFPEMPA
+266 ACLRCVFPEMPT
-278 PGVLPTCDLAGVMGP
+278 PGVLPTCDLAGVLGP
-293 VVGMVGAFA
+293 LVGMVGAYA
-302 ASQALFLLAGRADLL
+302 ASQTLFLLAGRADLL

-332 TIAVSVDERCAC
+332 TIAVSIDEHCAC

-349 FSFLEPVNE
+349 FSFLEPLNE

-366 GRGAMQVLP
+366 GRGAIQVLP
-375 MRRTKVDSPTVD
+375 TRRVKVNGATVD
-387 MDLPALQKQLLDHGQ
+387 MDLSTLQKQLLDHGQ

-414 RNVAGLGGEP
+414 RNIPGLGGDP

-443 TIARSIY
+443 SIARSIY
-450 DRFIGG
+450 DRFIGS

>member
-1 MAAILRG
+1 
-8 RRFFWLSHLV
+8 
-18 FNVNSWRRSLRVAAF
+18 
-33 LGVSFLTQAW
+33 
-43 DTLNMP
+43 MP
-49 QRQRHLRQ
+49 QRQRHQRQ

-166 NVIMDGLDNIE
+166 NVIVDGLDNIE

-184 VSVRDGI
+184 LSVRDGI

-214 VDVDERISMAGLA
+214 VDVDERISMAGVA
-227 NAVDAQISQASVSNL
+227 KSVDAQISKAGVSNF
-242 IHARISNDV
+242 IHARIAKDV
-251 VNTGESKAT
+251 VDTGESKAT

-278 PGVLPTCDLAGVMGP
+278 PGVLPTCDLAGVLGP
-293 VVGMVGAFA
+293 LVGMVGAFA

-349 FSFLEPVNE
+349 FSFLEPVHE
-358 ASRVAHLC
+358 MSRVAHLC
-366 GRGAMQVLP
+366 GRGAIQVLP
-375 MRRTKVDSPTVD
+375 TRRVKVDGAAVD
-387 MDLPALQKQLLDHGQ
+387 MDLSALQKQLLDHGQ

-414 RNVAGLGGEP
+414 RNVPGLGGEP

-450 DRFIGG
+450 DRFIGS

>member
-1 MAAILRG
+1 
-8 RRFFWLSHLV
+8 
-18 FNVNSWRRSLRVAAF
+18 
-33 LGVSFLTQAW
+33 
-43 DTLNMP
+43 MP
-49 QRQRHLRQ
+49 QRQRHQRQ

-125 AGSPKAEAAAR
+125 SGSPKAEAAAR

-143 TIRVHACVEHVNA
+143 TIRVHACVEHLNA

-166 NVIMDGLDNIE
+166 NVIVDGLDNIE

-214 VDVDERISMAGLA
+214 VHVDERISKAGAQVSKAAVA
-227 NAVDAQISQASVSNL
+227 NAVDAQVSKAGVSNL
-242 IHARISNDV
+242 IHARISKDV
-251 VNTGESKAT
+251 ANTSESTAT

-332 TIAVSVDERCAC
+332 TIAVSVDEHCAC

-366 GRGAMQVLP
+366 GRGAIQVLP

-387 MDLPALQKQLLDHGQ
+387 MDLSALQKQLLDHGQ
-402 FAMRGGSLHGQL
+402 FAIRGGSLHGQL
-414 RNVAGLGGEP
+414 RNVPGLGGEP

-434 AIVGRCSDE
+434 AIIGRCGDE